1 MRVTGLGPGKLRLEP
16 RTSGEPKPATADPVT
31 GLDAGPGLR
40 VAFRSHMAPGGLF
53 DFQVNGFGGVDFQRD
68 GLTVAQFEHAVA
80 TLRRHGTAGIFATLI
95 TDEIDALARRFA
107 AWEKLCA
114 AAPEPGAAILGYHLE
129 GPWLSPE
136 PGYRGAHPAGPMR
149 APVWADFARL
159 RAAAGGRIR
168 LVTLAPEL
176 PGVPEFIAALTVA
189 GVHVSL
195 GHTNASD
202 AQIDAAVEAGARFCT
217 HVGNGCPLQLHRH
230 DNIVQRLLARDE
242 LTACF
247 IPDGVHL
254 PPAVLKNFVRAK
266 PPGRVLFTTDAM
278 AGAGAPPGR
287 YTIGPHE
294 IDVGAD
300 GVARQ
305 PGGQGFAGSTLT
317 PDVGVANVAAWLG
330 IAPAAARELW
340 STAPATAFGV
350 TLPPL

>member
-1 MRVTGLGPGKLRLEP
+1 VN
-16 RTSGEPKPATADPVT
+16 S
-31 GLDAGPGLR
+31 
-40 VAFRSHMAPGGLF
+40 GGLF

-68 GLTVAQFEHAVA
+68 DLSVAQFDHAVA

-95 TDEIDALARRFA
+95 TDEIETLCRRFA
-107 AWEKLCA
+107 AFEKLCA
-114 AAPEPGAAILGYHLE
+114 ASPASATAILGYHLE

-149 APVWADFARL
+149 APVLADFERL
-159 RAAAGGRIR
+159 QAAAGGRIR
-168 LVTLAPEL
+168 LVTLAPEW
-176 PGVPEFIAALTVA
+176 PGSAEFIAAITSQ
-189 GVHVSL
+189 GVHVSI
-195 GHTNASD
+195 GHTNATD
-202 AQIDAAVEAGARFCT
+202 ADIDAAIRAGARFCT
-217 HVGNGCPLQLHRH
+217 HLGNGCALQMHRH

-242 LTACF
+242 LIACF

-254 PPAVLKNFVRAK
+254 PRAVLKNFYRAK
-266 PPGRVLFTTDAM
+266 PAGSVLFTTDAM

-287 YTIGPHE
+287 FTIGPHE

-317 PDVGVANVAAWLG
+317 PDRGVRNVADWLG
-330 IAPAAARELW
+330 LTFADAQGLW
-340 STAPATAFGV
+340 STAPAVAFGV